1 VRLAEFSAGKQMNWN
16 DQRPDDSTGG
26 AFMAEPLVNFAT
38 VEARFFREA
47 MARLGAAVHVV
58 TTDGPGGKHGF
69 TATAVSSVSDH
80 PATLLVCV
88 NHRSRVVNAL
98 RENRVLCVNT
108 LRAGDDSV
116 ADVFAGRTGLTG
128 AQRFL
133 QGQWT
138 TLETGSPAL
147 CTSVVSLD
155 CRIVE
160 SKPVAS
166 HNVYFCGVV
175 AVRQG
180 DPGQALVYHE
190 REYKNV

>member
-1 VRLAEFSAGKQMNWN
+1 MNWH

-26 AFMAEPLVNFAT
+26 AFMAEPPVNFST
-38 VEARFFREA
+38 VEPKTFREA

-58 TTDGPGGKHGF
+58 TTDGPAGKHGF
-69 TATAVSSVSDH
+69 TATAVSSVSDT
-80 PATLLVCV
+80 PATMLVCL
-88 NHRSRVVNAL
+88 NRRSRIIPVL
-98 RENRVLCVNT
+98 KENGILCVNT

-116 ADVFAGRTGLTG
+116 ADVFAGRTGLSG

-138 TLETGSPAL
+138 CLETGAPVLTTA
-147 CTSVVSLD
+147 VVSCD
-155 CRIVE
+155 CRIIE

-180 DPGQALVYHE
+180 DPGRALVYHD
-190 REYKNV
+190 REYKHV